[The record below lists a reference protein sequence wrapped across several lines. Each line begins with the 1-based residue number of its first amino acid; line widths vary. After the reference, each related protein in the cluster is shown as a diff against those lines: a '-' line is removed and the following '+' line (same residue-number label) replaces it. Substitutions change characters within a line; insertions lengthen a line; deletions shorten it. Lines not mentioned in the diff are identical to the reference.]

1 MNQSEQTLYDLFVK
15 RLMIAVSLYIY
26 LCFGL
31 YWFYPE
37 VLNMLFWPFH
47 YGWLAH

>member
-1 MNQSEQTLYDLFVK
+1 MNDQDVMD
-15 RLMIAVSLYIY
+15 MIWLKKLAIGFSLYVY

-47 YGWLAH
+47 YGWFAH

>member
-1 MNQSEQTLYDLFVK
+1 MTQDQLDLIWFKKIATLAL
-15 RLMIAVSLYIY
+15 LYIY
-26 LCFGL
+26 ICGGL

-37 VLNMLFWPFH
+37 ALNMLFWPFH

>member
-1 MNQSEQTLYDLFVK
+1 MNAQQSYDLFVK
-15 RLMIAVSLYIY
+15 RLMIVVGLYIY
-26 LCFGL
+26 LCIGL
-31 YWFYPE
+31 YGFYPK